1 MSDAQDF
8 DVRKMWRDADPAHRG
23 AVLLSITLEGLAYTP
38 SQTDVELAEI
48 SPDIAAQNARKL
60 TLGDTYAIAATLL
73 QSIAEEAP

>member
-23 AVLLSITLEGLAYTP
+23 AVLLCITQEGLAYTP
-38 SQTDVELAEI
+38 SQTDVELADI

-73 QSIAEEAP
+73 QALAEETP